1 MDKRL
6 QFIHHNEIFSGN
18 TTVEAREAAID
29 FLTNQ
34 YFKQVTRPSLYAEP
48 VIVRYENKETPNE
61 PNIILA
67 IGSKGSG
74 STFPTK
80 DSEYF
85 IIDTQGIKDDVNK
98 KYDEI
103 ENAIAKLAFKFIDS
117 DTLHLSES
125 KEETGSTV
133 SGDVKISDNIV
144 INKEFVNNIIKKNKD
159 GIYSYVHL
167 DFDDKTNTFTFQV
180 NEDVDKFSIPVIES
194 GKYDISKECI
204 VLTYTDGKTLDI
216 DVDDLIGEWD
226 TEGESSTT
234 PIVLTKEK
242 HTDKN
247 TDIDDR
253 NSDHWRDILK
263 ADVRIADTKKHNILT
278 RVNDGRELYVKGT
291 ADNIA
296 YDDEKNVKQAIDAIT
311 TEISTAMTNNIIYKD
326 YANNGDYNGI
336 AANVALTYD
345 KATNNLTFSI
355 SDTNGVM
362 HSETHKLNSAS
373 FIDDISY
380 NTEKQ
385 TITIR
390 YKDEDGNVQKADID
404 LSTLLDDW
412 EVSSEAHNVKLNK
425 QSNPGKKDI
434 LTADAKIKAKTD
446 DNYQILEDRDHEL
459 YVKGTA
465 DNIHYKNGEY
475 VDKALDRTENEITA
489 ETKTRIDS
497 DIALSGH
504 VTTIYNTIGHNEFS
518 TDEHETI
525 AYRFHEL
532 SAKTDNEISSRES
545 AITSEQN
552 ARIAT
557 DDFISG
563 AVDAV
568 SGVVSSN
575 SENIGNIY
583 QALGDFYRGNNDEH
597 TVEQNITN
605 RLTRLETSATT
616 TDNRLGLL
624 ETSAT
629 TASTR
634 ITNLTVSA
642 NTLFNSANTANTRIG
657 ELTTSATTLFNTI
670 GTGFSDD
677 VADKHTITD
686 FKNAVESSASSLNNY
701 ANEISASTLHNAQSI
716 EALSAESYFEVGE
729 TNSISM
735 RKDSQTSAHTVT
747 AYVKIDDKKPNNIL
761 VINPDNNNGLFAT
774 ISYDESTNELIV
786 SDTSGSTHERRI
798 SLKTDK
804 IINSARYDK
813 DTEEIVIEF
822 DTKNIEDSELRI
834 KVGDIIKEWETDN
847 ANHNITLERSA
858 HDVSGTDK
866 VYADVNIPTTDNY
879 ADNLIANVKLV
890 SGSKTGIYVSGEN
903 VRQSATTIA
912 DEAATKAKNDAINS
926 AKTYTDKVHTT
937 ITGEIDAA
945 KEEAKNSASANT
957 DTKISAYD
965 EKLQRE
971 LNLLS
976 STTKEQAISEAGKN
990 ADVKIQAYD
999 KELWSVRL
1007 RDLSGATKDAA
1018 YAQSSAYTD
1027 TAISQHNHTIHDE
1040 LKDLSAATSADA
1052 VAKANRYSDKRNGD
1066 LETKAAVS
1074 ANTAYTNATSYTEN
1088 AITDVNKEI
1097 NTEKT
1102 AREEAIRNV
1111 TELTNAES
1119 RRALS
1124 AETALSTRINSEA
1137 DTRHNEDEKL
1147 SNSITSATQ
1156 DLTTKI
1162 GNVKDLVTS
1171 ETNDR
1176 QDADRTLQIHINNEQ
1191 ASRIA
1196 KDIELSQSISG
1207 EVISRENAI
1216 NAEKTTREQE
1226 DTRIAG
1232 LINAETSNRENQDT
1246 ALDNKITAETAART
1260 ADTKSLTDKLAT
1272 EIANAKK
1279 YADDQDKSLK
1289 IEVEKYADDKDSAL
1303 KNVVKTYTDDAVA
1316 AVTLTGGSTP
1326 TAEVTVAD
1334 KTIKAKVLL
1343 SKAVDNII
1351 KSGEG
1356 NETGLYAQ
1364 PGRLTYDSATNK
1376 LTFTDENNKSTEI
1389 TLNSASFIDSISY
1402 DESGRTLV
1410 ITYHTTGEGEGTT
1423 QTVNVNLAGLVN
1435 KQTVDNTNKTVNITT
1450 AVTTD
1455 NGVTVTQFSA
1465 DVNIADKISDNLLT
1479 TVKDGGKGSLVVH
1492 GQPIYDKISEVSG
1505 SSKDNTDKINNII
1518 KTVGLNSDGT
1528 KTGDSIQK
1536 EIDDI
1541 QKAAGLTKDG
1551 NYTANTDTTYIQN
1564 VTSLTKADEALDKA
1578 IKDISDKF
1586 SSYSASS
1593 SDKSVNLQAELDA
1606 AEKAAFGNVEF
1617 TSASTYTKH
1626 ENANYIGDANSL
1638 TEADNILDVNL
1649 HKVSGDV
1656 TTIINNLNGD
1666 DGLSKNLEKLRKST
1680 GVNTDYTYTPNSQVP
1695 YIGDAENLNNADVKL
1710 ANTIRTVSGDVTNIK
1725 IDIANITDPASGRI
1739 KNLQDEIDR
1748 IESNSG
1754 LDSDGKYINSDKKYI
1769 SSATTLAEAD
1779 KALSDAISS
1788 VEGKLNNLTKGGKTY
1803 TAILSAETDANTGV
1817 DLLKANVR
1825 LAVANGQDTAN
1836 LTRTQI
1842 PYDNQYEG
1850 NLLQVIK
1857 AVSEGAQISLDSP
1870 VNGLYFGGSIDYGEL
1885 QGDDNL
1891 ED

>member
-18 TTVEAREAAID
+18 TTVEAREAAIS
-29 FLTNQ
+29 FLTDQ

-48 VIVRYENKETPNE
+48 VIVRYESKEAPNE

-74 STFPTK
+74 STLPTK

-85 IIDTQGIKDDVNK
+85 LIDAQGIKDDVNE
-98 KYDEI
+98 KYDDI
-103 ENAIAKLAFKFIDS
+103 ERAIAKLAFKVIDS
-117 DTLHLSES
+117 DTLHLS
-125 KEETGSTV
+125 KENTETGSTV

-144 INKEFVNNIIKKNKD
+144 INKEFVNNIIKKNED

-180 NEDVDKFSIPVIES
+180 NEDVNKFSIPVIES

-247 TDIDDR
+247 TDINDR
-253 NSDHWRDILK
+253 NHDHWRDILK
-263 ADVRIADTKKHNILT
+263 ADIRIADTKKHNILT

-296 YDDEKNVKQAIDAIT
+296 YDDKKNVKQAIDAIT

-326 YANNGDYNGI
+326 YANNGDYQGI
-336 AANVALTYD
+336 AANVKLDYD
-345 KATNNLTFSI
+345 KTTNILTFSI

-362 HSETHKLNSAS
+362 HAETHKLNSAS

-390 YKDEDGNVQKADID
+390 YKDEDGNVQKTDID
-404 LSTLLDDW
+404 LSTILDDW

-475 VDKALDRTENEITA
+475 VDKALDRTEKEITDEA
-489 ETKTRIDS
+489 TTRLDS
-497 DIALSGH
+497 DTALSGH
-504 VTTIYNTIGHNEFS
+504 VTTIYNTIGKNVFS
-518 TDEHETI
+518 TDENKTISHKFTELDDKVNDEIERSTNADKIISGAVDIVSATVHTINDTIGTGAFSTDSHETI
-525 AYRFHEL
+525 SYKFNSL
-532 SAKTDNEISSRES
+532 SAKTDNEI
-545 AITSEQN
+545 
-552 ARIAT
+552 
-557 DDFISG
+557 
-563 AVDAV
+563 
-568 SGVVSSN
+568 
-575 SENIGNIY
+575 
-583 QALGDFYRGNNDEH
+583 
-597 TVEQNITN
+597 N
-605 RLTRLETSATT
+605 RS
-616 TDNRLGLL
+616 
-624 ETSAT
+624 
-629 TASTR
+629 
-634 ITNLTVSA
+634 VSA
-642 NTLFNSANTANTRIG
+642 DAALSGDIKSNKTN
-657 ELTTSATTLFNTI
+657 
-670 GTGFSDD
+670 
-677 VADKHTITD
+677 
-686 FKNAVESSASSLNNY
+686 
-701 ANEISASTLHNAQSI
+701 I

-729 TNSISM
+729 TKSVLM
-735 RKDSQTSAHTVT
+735 YKDSKTSAHTIT
-747 AYVKIDDKKPNNIL
+747 ADVKIDDKKPNNIL

-804 IINSARYDK
+804 IIKSAKYDK

-822 DTKNIEDSELRI
+822 DTKNIEDGELRI

-847 ANHNITLERSA
+847 KNHNITLTRSE
-858 HDVSGTDK
+858 HDVAGTDK
-866 VYADVNIPTTDNY
+866 LTADVNIPTTDNY
-879 ADNLIANVKLV
+879 ADNIIQNVSLV
-890 SGSKTGIYVSGEN
+890 IDSKEGIYVSGEN

-912 DEAATKAKNDAINS
+912 DKAATKAKDDAINS
-926 AKTYTDKVHTT
+926 AKTYTDEVHVV
-937 ITGEIDAA
+937 INGEIDAA

-971 LNLLS
+971 LNSLS

-990 ADVKIQAYD
+990 ADAKIQAYD
-999 KELWSVRL
+999 NELWSVRL

-1052 VAKANRYSDKRNGD
+1052 VTKANGYSDEKNSELEAKA
-1066 LETKAAVS
+1066 AAS
-1074 ANTAYTNATSYTEN
+1074 ANTAYANATSYTES

-1162 GNVKDLVTS
+1162 GNVKDLVTG

-1176 QDADRTLQIHINNEQ
+1176 QDADRTLQTHIDNEQ
-1191 ASRIA
+1191 SARIA
-1196 KDIELSQSISG
+1196 KDLELSQSISG
-1207 EVISRENAI
+1207 EAISREIAV
-1216 NAEKTTREQE
+1216 NAEKSTREQE
-1226 DTRIAG
+1226 DTKLAN
-1232 LINAETSNRENQDT
+1232 LISAEASNREKQDT
-1246 ALDNKITAETAART
+1246 ALDNKIIAETAART
-1260 ADTKSLTDKLAT
+1260 ADTNSLTDKLAT
-1272 EIANAKK
+1272 EIAGAKK
-1279 YADDQDKSLK
+1279 YADDKDSELK
-1289 IEVEKYADDKDSAL
+1289 TEVEKYADDKDSAL
-1303 KNVVKTYTDDAVA
+1303 KTEVEKYTNNAVA
-1316 AVTLTGGSTP
+1316 AVTLNGGSTA
-1326 TAEVTVAD
+1326 TAKVTVAD
-1334 KTIKAKVLL
+1334 KTIKANVLL
-1343 SKAVDNII
+1343 SKATDNII
-1351 KSGEG
+1351 KNGEG

-1364 PGRLTYDSATNK
+1364 PGKLTYNSATNK
-1376 LTFTDENNKSTEI
+1376 LTFTDENNNPTEI
-1389 TLNSASFIDSISY
+1389 TLNSASFIDSILY
-1402 DESGRTLV
+1402 DESGRTLD
-1410 ITYHTTGEGEGTT
+1410 ITYHTTGQGEGTT
-1423 QTVNVNLAGLVN
+1423 QTVKVNLAGLVN
-1435 KQTVDNTNKTVNITT
+1435 KQTVDNTDKTVNIET
-1450 AVTTD
+1450 AATTD
-1455 NGVTVTQFSA
+1455 NGVSVTQFSA
-1465 DVNIADKISDNLLT
+1465 MVNIADNISDNLIE
-1479 TVKDGGKGSLVVH
+1479 TVKDGGKGALVVH
-1492 GQPIYDKISEVSG
+1492 GKPIYDKISEVSG
-1505 SSKDNTDKINNII
+1505 SSKDNTDKITKII
-1518 KTVGLNSDGT
+1518 EAVGLNSDGT
-1528 KTGDSIQK
+1528 KKGEGDNIQK
-1536 EIDDI
+1536 ELDDA
-1541 QKAAGLTKDG
+1541 QKAAGLTEDG
-1551 NYTANTDTTYIQN
+1551 KYTANTDTTYITN

-1578 IKDISDKF
+1578 IKDVSDKF

-1593 SDKSVNLQAELDA
+1593 SDKSANLQAELDA
-1606 AEKAAFGNVEF
+1606 AEKAAFGDVPF
-1617 TSASTYTKH
+1617 TSASTYTAH
-1626 ENANYIGDANSL
+1626 ENSNYIGKANSL
-1638 TEADNILDVNL
+1638 TDADNILDINL

-1656 TTIINNLNGD
+1656 TTIINKLDGD
-1666 DGLSKNLEKLRKST
+1666 EGLSKNLEKLRISA

-1695 YIGDAENLNNADVKL
+1695 YIGDATSLNNADVKL

-1725 IDIANITDPASGRI
+1725 IDITNITDPTSGTI

-1754 LDSDGKYINSDKKYI
+1754 LDNDGKYVKSDKKYI

-1803 TAILSAETDANTGV
+1803 TAILSGETDANTGV

-1885 QGDDNL
+1885 QGDDTL
-1891 ED
+1891 GD